1 MTTDEARA
9 FREVAEAEI
18 LVALKKLTKL
28 TNLDIVS
35 VNVMLIV
42 KADDKGDPRREAE
55 TVRIDLAV

>member
-42 KADDKGDPRREAE
+42 KVDDKGDPRREAE
-55 TVRIDLAV
+55 SVRIDLAV

>member
-55 TVRIDLAV
+55 SVRIDLAV